1 MISAFQV
8 SDRCSPSTIRSE
20 LDTCGGKMQSKWLYS
35 QAHGDRLKQ
44 HLSTNADVK
53 QERVRRLPGVSSD
66 SV

>member
-1 MISAFQV
+1 MYWGKSANEAL
-8 SDRCSPSTIRSE
+8 I
-20 LDTCGGKMQSKWLYS
+20 S

-44 HLSTNADVK
+44 RLSTNADVK

>member
-8 SDRCSPSTIRSE
+8 SDRCSPSTITSE

-44 HLSTNADVK
+44 RLSTNADVK
-53 QERVRRLPGVSSD
+53 QERV
-66 SV
+66 